1 MNTTA
6 DPCADF
12 EQFSCGRFQQ
22 NAQIPEDKGSYSEFL
37 SILPDKVYERGRLLL
52 EAEDRDED
60 WELFKVAKKFYKSCM
75 NLEQLENLGVKPML
89 DSLKLLGGWPVL
101 EGDKWDSTDYQWWEQ
116 VYQASDA
123 GFAKANI
130 LKLTVETN
138 SKYSSMRSITL
149 DQPELGLYREFLVK
163 GMEEPFVKHY
173 FTYMKSA
180 AKLMGVTQT
189 DEREKELKDIL
200 KFEMDLA
207 NISGMVPKVV

>member
-6 DPCADF
+6 DPCVDF
-12 EQFSCGRFQQ
+12 EQFACGHFQQ
-22 NAQIPEDKGSYSEFL
+22 NAQIPEDRGSYSEFL
-37 SILPDKVYERGRLLL
+37 STLPDKVLERGRLLL
-52 EAEDRDED
+52 ETKNKDED

-101 EGDKWDSTDYQWWEQ
+101 EGDEWNSTDYQWWEQ

-123 GFAKANI
+123 GFIKANI
-130 LKLTVETN
+130 LKIKVDTN
-138 SKYSSMRSITL
+138 SKYSSIRSVIL
-149 DQPELGLYREFLVK
+149 DQPELGLDREFLVK
-163 GMEEPFVKHY
+163 GIEEPFVQHY

-189 DEREKELKDIL
+189 DKTEKELKDIL

-207 NISGMVPKVV
+207 SISGMDSKVE